1 MTLTQEFDVSNGLPD
16 ERNPLSPTEAIATG
30 KPGRARKRPSLFLWV
45 VLVIM
50 LVLVGAPIATTFA
63 GAFASGTLGLP
74 NTTFSWDAIWRV
86 YFSGELVW
94 PLIATL
100 LLSIVVAL
108 LAVGIGAAAAWVV
121 SRTNIP
127 RRNLFELAVISPIFV
142 TPFIGTIAWMVLASP
157 KSGMINVN
165 LRWMLGLPDD
175 AVIVNVMTLAGVIMI
190 MVLFF
195 VPYAYLLVSSALKNM
210 DPSLEEASLMNGR
223 GTFATMFKV
232 TFPIARPALVAA
244 FFFIAVLATGTFTVP
259 QLLGVDMGF
268 QPLSVKVYRA
278 LAATPAD
285 PAFAAAVGTLM
296 FWFTLAGMYFYR
308 RAIKNANRYVTV
320 GARGSRPRLV
330 KLGWTKAPIFVLF
343 GIYVLLAVVLPYTAL
358 ILISFAPYSITDFR
372 KLDLSFENFF
382 SLASAPDMWA
392 AVINT
397 LLLGLIVPT
406 VSVLIGLA
414 VGYVLNRERGRT
426 SAFVEYLATLP
437 MAVPGIVFA
446 MGVLLLYI
454 RTPLYASLTI
464 IVIGLVGVFIPHA
477 VRFASNGIMQI
488 DRSLEE
494 AARMSGAGK
503 LRTITTI
510 TMPLLRP
517 ALLSA
522 WILLFI
528 IASREV
534 NETIILAAVKTRPLA
549 VVAWN
554 FLSSGTIQ
562 QAAAGG
568 LLLSI
573 FMLIA
578 VLIARFVFRAPVAA
592 V

>member
-1 MTLTQEFDVSNGLPD
+1 MAGEQEQPSREAAG
-16 ERNPLSPTEAIATG
+16 RRTSP
-30 KPGRARKRPSLFLWV
+30 RRRPSILLWV
-45 VLVIM
+45 VLVVM
-50 LVLVGAPIATTFA
+50 LGLVGAPIVTTFIA
-63 GAFASGTLGLP
+63 AFASGTLGLP
-74 NTTFSWDAIWRV
+74 KTTFSLDAIWRT
-86 YFSGELVW
+86 YFSGELLW

-100 LLSIVVAL
+100 LLSVLVAA

-121 SRTNIP
+121 SRTDLP
-127 RRNLFELAVISPIFV
+127 RRGLFELAIISPIFV
-142 TPFIGTIAWMVLASP
+142 TPFIGTIAWLVLASP
-157 KSGMINVN
+157 RAGMINVN
-165 LRWMLGLPDD
+165 LRWMLGTD
-175 AVIVNVMTLAGVIMI
+175 ATFVDIMTLPGIIAI

-268 QPLSVKVYRA
+268 QPLAVKVYRA
-278 LAATPAD
+278 VTATPAD

-308 RAIKNANRYVTV
+308 RAIKHANRYVTV
-320 GARGSRPRLV
+320 GARGTRPRLV
-330 KLGWTKAPIFVLF
+330 RLRWVKAPIILLF
-343 GIYVLLAVVLPYTAL
+343 TIYVLLAVVLPYAAL
-358 ILISFAPYSITDFR
+358 ILISFAPYSITDLR
-372 KLDLSFENFF
+372 KMELSFDNFF
-382 SLASAPDMWA
+382 ALASAPDMMSA
-392 AVINT
+392 IVNT

-406 VSVLIGLA
+406 VTVLIGLA
-414 VGYVLNRERGRT
+414 VGYVVNRERGRVA
-426 SAFVEYLATLP
+426 AFVEYLATLP
-437 MAVPGIVFA
+437 LAIPGIVFA
-446 MGVLLLYI
+446 LGVVMLYI
-454 RTPLYASLTI
+454 RTPLYATLPI

-503 LRTITTI
+503 LRMIGTITV
-510 TMPLLRP
+510 PLLRP

-534 NETIILAAVKTRPLA
+534 NETVLLASVKTRPLA
-549 VVAWN
+549 VIAWN

-568 LLLSI
+568 LLLSV
-573 FMLIA
+573 FMLVA
-578 VLIARFVFRAPVAA
+578 VLVARFVFRTKVSAI
-592 V
+592 